1 MNLELPSG
9 LWAGYYEQHK
19 RRHPQQATLEFA
31 DGLIR
36 GDGVDG
42 LGLFRIE
49 GEYRVE
55 PTEVRLG
62 WIKTYEGAHSV
73 LYLGRLEEQAIVG
86 HYNLQGLRGGFAL
99 EPVR

>member
-1 MNLELPSG
+1 MTDLFSG
-9 LWAGYYEQHK
+9 LWSGYYEQRG
-19 RRHPQQATLEFA
+19 RRHPQQTTLEFA

-42 LGLFRIE
+42 LGHFRIE
-49 GEYRVE
+49 GEYCVE
-55 PTEVRLG
+55 ESEVRLG

-73 LYLGRLEEQAIVG
+73 LYLGSLCRQEI
-86 HYNLQGLRGGFAL
+86 QGKYDVQGITGGFGF